1 MRPSPKKDDPGP
13 QVRRQIPR
21 ARVPADSA
29 RQAGPLVRTST
40 PCDCRALEAFHA
52 WRDETLKPSFNTLI
66 DFASWGLPG
75 AGKRAVI
82 ELVTAWVQVPKG
94 ESARLRM
101 FTGLG
106 HTTSNLDLVL
116 VPQGEVAG
124 QSVFIASHSL
134 RSYTDNLIEFCVNR
148 DNATTSGSAL
158 ICVSG
163 YLVDVP

>member
-1 MRPSPKKDDPGP
+1 MSASRRKDDPGP
-13 QVRRQIPR
+13 EVRQQMPR
-21 ARVPADSA
+21 NKVLTDSA
-29 RQAGPLVRTST
+29 RLAGPLVRTST

-52 WRDETLKPSFNTLI
+52 WRNETLKPSFNTLI
-66 DFASWGLPG
+66 DFSNWGLPG

-106 HTTSNLDLVL
+106 QIPSNLDLVL

-148 DNATTSGSAL
+148 DNARTSGSAL

-163 YLVDVP
+163 YLVDAP

>member
-1 MRPSPKKDDPGP
+1 MSPSPKKNDLGP
-13 QVRRQIPR
+13 LIRQQMPR
-21 ARVPADSA
+21 DRVPTDPA
-29 RQAGPLVRTST
+29 RLGGPLVRTTT

-52 WRDETLKPSFNTLI
+52 WRNETLKPSSNTMI
-66 DFASWGLPG
+66 DFANWGLPG
-75 AGKRAVI
+75 AGRRAVI

-101 FTGLG
+101 YTSLG
-106 HTTSNLDLVL
+106 RTASNLDLVL
-116 VPQGEVAG
+116 VPQGGVAG

-134 RSYTDNLIEFCVNR
+134 RAYTDNLIEFCVNR

-163 YLVDVP
+163 YLVDAP